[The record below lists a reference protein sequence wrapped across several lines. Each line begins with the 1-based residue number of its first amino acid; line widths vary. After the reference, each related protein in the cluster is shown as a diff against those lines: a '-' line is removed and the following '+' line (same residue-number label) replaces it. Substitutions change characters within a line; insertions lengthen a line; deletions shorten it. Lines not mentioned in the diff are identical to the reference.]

1 MSADQCDFEHE
12 GMCLA
17 GLYCSGFVC
26 PDSVAVGDCGL
37 RECHGK
43 NEDLVTLVTE
53 EEYDA
58 MYGSTISL

>member
-1 MSADQCDFEHE
+1 MSADQCEFEHE

-17 GLYCSGFVC
+17 SEYIDGWVC

-37 RECHGK
+37 RECNGK
-43 NEDLVTLVTE
+43 NEDLITE

-58 MYGSTISL
+58 MSGSVIPL